1 MGVIWRDFSP
11 DDIGGRDL
19 VFSATGVH
27 EIDQYVAHAARAA
40 VVPVNLIDRPD
51 PSTFIMPSMIDRD
64 PLTIA
69 VSTGGAAPML
79 ARLLRER
86 FEELLPAG
94 LGGAVMVAEKQRAN
108 VKQAVISDASC
119 RRLWE
124 NFFEEVPADASAAV
138 DETHLSERL
147 LATADNAHRSR
158 KPAAG
163 LVYLVGAGPEDP
175 DSLTVRALRLMQHA
189 DVIMYD
195 HLVRPE
201 VLERARREA
210 EWIVVG
216 KAERLS
222 CPVAG

>member
-11 DDIGGRDL
+11 DDIGRRDL

-40 VVPVNLIDRPD
+40 VVPVNVIDRPD

-64 PLTIA
+64 PLAIA

-119 RRLWE
+119 RRL
-124 NFFEEVPADASAAV
+124 
-138 DETHLSERL
+138 
-147 LATADNAHRSR
+147 
-158 KPAAG
+158 
-163 LVYLVGAGPEDP
+163 
-175 DSLTVRALRLMQHA
+175 
-189 DVIMYD
+189 
-195 HLVRPE
+195 
-201 VLERARREA
+201 
-210 EWIVVG
+210 
-216 KAERLS
+216 
-222 CPVAG
+222 